1 MLLTIAIPAHNKSNF
16 LKQAILS
23 IKKETDFGDD
33 VNIIISDN
41 SSNNEIKKLYFDEFS
56 KDENV
61 KLFNS
66 KNYSCLDSNVNR
78 AVELSTGKY
87 VWIFGDDDLIVP
99 GILRKIK
106 EFLKR
111 KNPSLVVL
119 NSKSFRE
126 EEIIEESR
134 LPRGVKSFYGKND
147 NDEFLVDLV
156 GYLTYVGG
164 ILVERD
170 LWIEN
175 YDKSKI
181 GSFFAHITCVTAIKN
196 NRSTHYFSKP
206 AIKMRLGSQTW
217 IDQSFVIWHKFYPKI
232 IWELENYNS
241 EAKRKVI
248 NPNPLNSITS
258 MIASRSYG
266 RLTFYNFKK
275 FIFSEKNISVKN
287 KFTIFLIAILP
298 KKIVRFCY
306 VFFILLF
313 RKNHTKNFS
322 PKLALAQLKIRNN

>member
-1 MLLTIAIPAHNKSNF
+1 M
-16 LKQAILS
+16 
-23 IKKETDFGDD
+23 
-33 VNIIISDN
+33 
-41 SSNNEIKKLYFDEFS
+41 
-56 KDENV
+56 
-61 KLFNS
+61 
-66 KNYSCLDSNVNR
+66 
-78 AVELSTGKY
+78 
-87 VWIFGDDDLIVP
+87 
-99 GILRKIK
+99 
-106 EFLKR
+106 
-111 KNPSLVVL
+111 
-119 NSKSFRE
+119 
-126 EEIIEESR
+126 
-134 LPRGVKSFYGKND
+134 
-147 NDEFLVDLV
+147 

-181 GSFFAHITCVTAIKN
+181 GSFFAHIACVTAVLKN

-232 IWELENYNS
+232 IWELKIIILKPKKSYKS
-241 EAKRKVI
+241 
-248 NPNPLNSITS
+248 NPLNSITS

-306 VFFILLF
+306 IFLFFYLGKIILRISVL
-313 RKNHTKNFS
+313 N
-322 PKLALAQLKIRNN
+322 